1 MLWMFIKSH
10 HPVMTLWLSV
20 QYNAYRFTIQS
31 TMRFEVSYE
40 TTGSLWEALRTGFSS
55 QQSVGLTAS
64 ENLMWING
72 LSKKTNSEHQAPAA
86 QDPNCYLCCRLNL
99 ITGRPR
105 GQAGH
110 WEHRDEQTIRYYL
123 KESSAFRKKMVP
135 LSVTLTIGSSTWHWI
150 SHLRRM
156 NTASHSCILTKIMT
170 ALFHSCLRHIKGRH
184 DALPDW
190 TVQKLEYAADT
201 DEYAFTM
208 TGYWMNNYIVFFI
221 LCLCK

>member
-1 MLWMFIKSH
+1 MPIRLQSRVQCDLRFQMRPQRHYGRLWDLGFQVNK
-10 HPVMTLWLSV
+10 VWAWLLLKTS
-20 QYNAYRFTIQS
+20 
-31 TMRFEVSYE
+31 
-40 TTGSLWEALRTGFSS
+40 
-55 QQSVGLTAS
+55 
-64 ENLMWING
+64 WING
-72 LSKKTNSEHQAPAA
+72 LSKETNSEHQAPAA
-86 QDPNCYLCCRLNL
+86 QDPKCYLCCRLNL

-105 GQAGH
+105 GQTGH

-123 KESSAFRKKMVP
+123 KESSAFRKKMAP

-208 TGYWMNNYIVFFI
+208 TGYWMNNYIVVFFI